1 MSIFDE
7 LTEEI
12 MTWLDDDQDP
22 ECIKKDIMRTVEEA
36 INARDDRKYKTDI
49 ARTLQEYTENKYG
62 DFAKEIIKVNEY
74 LELAGQVLKSMDET
88 MGQLK
93 KFKGLVDLFKDLGI
107 EDLGAKENVPEED
120 TPEVEKA
127 AAPQTEEDKDAHVI
141 EEFLA
146 SIDAW
151 HKAATG
157 GAKVGRSGVPRR
169 SNNPFDF

>member
-36 INARDDRKYKTDI
+36 INAGGNRKYKTDI
-49 ARTLQEYTENKYG
+49 ARTLQEYTENKQG
-62 DFAKEIIKVNEY
+62 DFAKECGKVNDY
-74 LELAGQVLKSMDET
+74 LELAELVLESMDHAVE
-88 MGQLK
+88 QVK
-93 KFKGLVDLFKDLGI
+93 KFKGLLDLFKDLGI
-107 EDLGAKENVPEED
+107 EENAPKED
-120 TPEVEKA
+120 TPEAKA
-127 AAPQTEEDKDAHVI
+127 KKSEPAQAQTEEEKDAHVI
-141 EEFLA
+141 EEFLT

>member
-12 MTWLDDDQDP
+12 MTWLDDNQDP

-36 INARDDRKYKTDI
+36 INARDNRKYKTDI

-62 DFAKEIIKVNEY
+62 DFAKEIIKVNDY
-74 LELAGQVLKSMDET
+74 LELAGHVLESMDEA
-88 MGQLK
+88 MGQVK

-107 EDLGAKENVPEED
+107 EENAPKED
-120 TPEVEKA
+120 TPEAETEAKKA
-127 AAPQTEEDKDAHVI
+127 APAQTEEDKDAHVI

-169 SNNPFDF
+169 SNDPFTF